1 MKLGFRGRRTT
12 NSCVVSVLYDGEEV
26 ELLNP
31 RTDLRNHSPTGFE
44 WGFGGSGP
52 AQLAL
57 AILAHEYGDEKALGY
72 YQEFKWKVIAWIGT
86 DKWELTS
93 EEIEQAIRRFRKSRE
108 GSHERREGTV
118 SAGQSVPV
126 PGRE

>member
-44 WGFGGSGP
+44 WGYHGSGP

-57 AILAHEYGDEKALGY
+57 AILSRFYDDDELAVKCYQQFKAQIIGGLPHEGWDLDGDAIV
-72 YQEFKWKVIAWIGT
+72 KWMEQY
-86 DKWELTS
+86 DKKGRTS
-93 EEIEQAIRRFRKSRE
+93 
-108 GSHERREGTV
+108 
-118 SAGQSVPV
+118 
-126 PGRE
+126 